1 MDSQDAHRAA
11 EQHYREVADL
21 SQLNRDAERM
31 AARRAAASM
40 VDFSTSL
47 TVVGEDPH
55 RAYGMRDGAP
65 YGVKFWQ
72 RTAGSA

>member
-40 VDFSTSL
+40 VDL
-47 TVVGEDPH
+47 
-55 RAYGMRDGAP
+55 AP
-65 YGVKFWQ
+65 
-72 RTAGSA
+72 R

>member
-31 AARRAAASM
+31 AARRAAARM
-40 VDFSTSL
+40 VEAARWRLVLGRSLIRLGTRLAAGADSTPGGRL
-47 TVVGEDPH
+47 A
-55 RAYGMRDGAP
+55 R
-65 YGVKFWQ
+65 
-72 RTAGSA
+72 